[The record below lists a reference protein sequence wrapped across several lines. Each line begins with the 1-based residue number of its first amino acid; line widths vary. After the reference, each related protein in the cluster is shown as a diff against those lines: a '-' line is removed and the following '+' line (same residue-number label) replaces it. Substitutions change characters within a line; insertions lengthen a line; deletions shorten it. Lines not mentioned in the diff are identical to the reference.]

1 MKLILAT
8 KNKGKVRE
16 LSDLLKDT
24 GAEVLSLADFPGI
37 ITAPEDAPDFKGN
50 ALIKAR
56 HVAKETGLTA
66 VSDDSGLIVDALG
79 GRPGVMSARY
89 SGEDATDKDNY
100 MKLLEELKDISA
112 KDRSAHFTCTV
123 AFVEAV
129 GPIRNE
135 EMTFEG
141 ELKGEITTA
150 PRGAG
155 GFGYDPVF
163 VPRGTKRTL
172 AEMTPKEKNA
182 ISHRGQA
189 IGKFADWLRNRDQRK

>member
-16 LSDLLKDT
+16 LAALLEDT

-37 ITAPEDAPDFKGN
+37 IMPPEDAPDFKGN

-56 HVAKETGLTA
+56 HVAKETGITA

-100 MKLLEELKDISA
+100 TKLLKELSGVSG

-123 AFVEAV
+123 AFVDPV
-129 GPIRNE
+129 SPIHNE

-150 PRGAG
+150 PSGAG

-163 VPRGTKRTL
+163 VPRGRKRTL

-189 IGKFADWLRNRDQRK
+189 IGKFADWLRNRNQRK